1 MPSRKSMEQVM
12 TWLNSKAA
20 DKNSLDGINAEL
32 CISVINELRMR
43 LERLGV
49 QFYNIKQSTKATLQR
64 QPTTRRIDQNENSS
78 TCQEILF

>member
-12 TWLNSKAA
+12 TWLNSKAM

-49 QFYNIKQSTKATLQR
+49 QFYTIKRNTKATLQR
-64 QPTTRRIDQNENSS
+64 QQATRQIDQNENDS
-78 TCQEILF
+78 TCQEMLF